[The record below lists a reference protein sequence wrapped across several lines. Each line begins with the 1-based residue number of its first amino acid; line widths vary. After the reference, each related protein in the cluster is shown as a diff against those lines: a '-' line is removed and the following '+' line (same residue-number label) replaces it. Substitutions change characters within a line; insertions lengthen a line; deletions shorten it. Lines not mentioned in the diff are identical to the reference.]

1 MAEKNIFVYKLF
13 LSLNISDFIFF
24 VKIATS
30 PWKSHTPP
38 LFRSNSSLKV
48 RKKGGGT
55 LWVSIF
61 GVILVRIFSYSV
73 RMPQNTE
80 QNNSE
85 YKHFLRSGN
94 YFFGKNLS

>member
-30 PWKSHTPP
+30 PWKSHPPP
-38 LFRSNSSLKV
+38 LSQQLLSKSWKEG
-48 RKKGGGT
+48 GGGT

-61 GVILVRIFSYSV
+61 GVILVRTFSYSV
-73 RMPQNTE
+73 RIPQNTE

>member
-30 PWKSHTPP
+30 PWKSHPP

-48 RKKGGGT
+48 GKKGGGT